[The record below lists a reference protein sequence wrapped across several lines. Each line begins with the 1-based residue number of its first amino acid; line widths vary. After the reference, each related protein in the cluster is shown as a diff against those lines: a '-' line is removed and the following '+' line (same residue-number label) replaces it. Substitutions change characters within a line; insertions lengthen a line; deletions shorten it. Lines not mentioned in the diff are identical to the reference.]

1 MTELRWGNL
10 EDMLVT
16 QHMLQRETFHND
28 PTMMTT
34 EEAIVFIHWNVT
46 ALTDELHEMLAEIGW
61 KPWASSKHINGAPA
75 AKEMIDA
82 WHFFMNIML
91 ALGPFISQGQ
101 ESGHRFPCNV
111 QELAQ
116 WWENAYY
123 AKKAV
128 NEQRQ
133 AEGYDGVSTKCGVCK
148 RELSEV
154 NPSNPTCGTPAGCP
168 FMEEKTNG

>member
-1 MTELRWGNL
+1 MAEPMKWGNL
-10 EDMLVT
+10 EDMLAT
-16 QHMLQRETFHND
+16 QRALQRKSFGLD
-28 PTMMTT
+28 PVMLTT
-34 EEAIVFIHWNVT
+34 EAAIEFIHWNVT

-61 KPWASSKHINGAPA
+61 KPWASSKHIHGAPA

-101 ESGHRFPCNV
+101 GDSFPCNTE
-111 QELAQ
+111 ELAQ
-116 WWENAYY
+116 WWQNAYY
-123 AKKAV
+123 AKKAI

-133 AEGYDGVSTKCGVCK
+133 IEGYDGVSTKCTTCK

-154 NPSNPTCGTPAGCP
+154 NPSNPSCGTPAGCP
-168 FMEEKTNG
+168 FMEEKSNG